1 MESRVHGNREE
12 KRSCC
17 LMGQVMGT
25 EFQFCKM
32 KRCRDLFHS
41 NVIRNSMIFQRLG
54 LQTFLLGAWVWFST
68 RKLSFKLHRTAKKMT
83 TTTTKQHCD
92 SVCVCVC
99 VCVYLCELLSRV
111 WLIVSPWTVAH
122 QAPLS
127 MGFSRQE
134 YWSGLPFL
142 SPKRL
147 MKLCEILST

>member
-1 MESRVHGNREE
+1 MMESRVHGNREE

-99 VCVYLCELLSRV
+99 VCVLV
-111 WLIVSPWTVAH
+111 WVAQSCMTHCVPMDCSPPGSFVDGILQARILEWAAISFSKKADEIVWNT
-122 QAPLS
+122 
-127 MGFSRQE
+127 
-134 YWSGLPFL
+134 
-142 SPKRL
+142 
-147 MKLCEILST
+147 